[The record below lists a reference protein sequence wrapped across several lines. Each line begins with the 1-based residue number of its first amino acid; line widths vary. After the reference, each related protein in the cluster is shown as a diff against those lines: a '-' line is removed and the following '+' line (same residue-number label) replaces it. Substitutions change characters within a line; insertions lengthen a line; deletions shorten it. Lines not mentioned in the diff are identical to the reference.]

1 MKKIL
6 TFLIIALA
14 TPAWSAISYVQGSS
28 MTFIDTTTQAESTM
42 TVTAG
47 NTLVVACSESDSACP
62 QVVVD
67 TQNNVFTKITSA
79 LNYNELGVAD
89 RCATVWVATVTTSGM
104 TRITCYDTVNYNVG
118 QTGVVHEYSGIN
130 VNSPVDVYS
139 SSAPTT
145 TLANP
150 IAGSMSVAQAG
161 NLIFSYLYSFE
172 NPSGSGNG
180 TERKRYAS
188 AAMYNS
194 SQDYIATSAGSY
206 TASWTAT
213 PQYFPFTMIQVSLK
227 DASGGSGSPG
237 GMWSGTGA
245 GTIEWR

>member
-1 MKKIL
+1 MIIL
-6 TFLIIALA
+6 RALIVLLMAA
-14 TPAWSAISYVQGSS
+14 PAFAAISYVQGSS
-28 MTFIDTTTQAESTM
+28 MTFIDSTTQAESTM

-47 NTLVVACSESDSACP
+47 NTLIVACSESDSTCP

-79 LNYNELGVAD
+79 LNYNDVGVAD
-89 RCATVWVATVTTSGM
+89 RCATVWVATVTTSGS

-118 QTGVVHEYSGIN
+118 QTGVVHEYSGVN

-139 SSAPTT
+139 SSATVAPT
-145 TLANP
+145 ANP
-150 IAGSMSVAQAG
+150 TAGSMSVAQAG

-188 AAMYNS
+188 AAMFNS

-206 TASWTAT
+206 TANWTAT
-213 PQYFPFTMIQVSLK
+213 AQYFPFTMIQVSLQ
-227 DASGGSGSPG
+227 DSNPAPPG
-237 GMWSGTGA
+237 GMWSGTGS